1 MNRILVVYYS
11 RTGNTRTL
19 AGDLVAALRADVD
32 RLDDRRDRCGVFGY
46 LRCAHEALKK
56 RTVELLPP
64 AYDPGNYD
72 VVVLGTPVWAGNISS
87 PLRSYVA
94 ARKAEFR
101 RVAFFCTQGGSGAEK
116 VFADLAE
123 LCGQPPLATLAVNGR
138 EIEER
143 AYAQRLERFAAA
155 ITAAPDGARSF
166 DAPSRRTA
174 PTADPANGIA
184 STFRIA
190 SKS

>member
-19 AGDLVAALRADVD
+19 AGDLVAALGADVD
-32 RLDDRRDRCGVFGY
+32 RIDDRRERCGVLGY
-46 LRCAHEALKK
+46 LRCAREALSK
-56 RTVELLPP
+56 RTIELQPP
-64 AYDPGNYD
+64 AYDPASYD

-94 ARKAEFR
+94 ARKAQLQ

-123 LCGQPPLATLAVNGR
+123 LCGQPLATLAVNGR

-143 AYAQRLERFAAA
+143 AYAQRLERFSAT
-155 ITAAPDGARSF
+155 ITAALDGTGSF
-166 DAPSRRTA
+166 DGLSPRQMAPSRDTA
-174 PTADPANGIA
+174 TTSRVRRA
-184 STFRIA
+184 S
-190 SKS
+190 

>member
-1 MNRILVVYYS
+1 MSRILVVYYS

-32 RLDDRRDRCGVFGY
+32 QLDDRRDRCGVFGY
-46 LRCAHEALKK
+46 LRCAREALRK
-56 RTVELLPP
+56 RTIELLPP
-64 AYDPGNYD
+64 AYDPANYD

-94 ARKAEFR
+94 ARKAQLQ

-116 VFADLAE
+116 VFGDLAE

-138 EIEER
+138 EIAKR

-155 ITAAPDGARSF
+155 ITAALDGARLF
-166 DAPSRRTA
+166 DGSSPRRTA
-174 PTADPANGIA
+174 PTGDTATA
-184 STFRIA
+184 STVRRA
-190 SKS
+190 S